1 MANRPHPRKARTDP
15 SSPQAWATCDRCGC
29 ITNLVDLR
37 WQFDWRGLSLE
48 NIRIFVCYDCEDEP
62 QRQLGTL
69 ILPPDPVSVI
79 NARPE
84 AYPSDESWP
93 RLLQNGAPRYMQT
106 QNGTKQAF
114 ARQLQYS
121 KYFS

>member
-1 MANRPHPRKARTDP
+1 MAWRQKPKHARTDP
-15 SSPQAWATCDRCGC
+15 TNPRAWSTDDRSGF
-29 ITNLVDLR
+29 ITNLER
-37 WQFDWRGLSLE
+37 TEYQYQWRGLSLASTG
-48 NIRIFVCYDCEDEP
+48 IRSFGPYLDEP

-69 ILPPDPVSVI
+69 ILPPDPVSVL

-93 RLLQNGAPRYMQT
+93 RLLQNGAPRYLQT